1 MRQLILIIIIT
12 LLFPFSKPEFKP
24 INSSSKIVVSPSIN
38 VNCTMGTVRV
48 CHDSKQRLCHC
59 KIDFDSSPLKT
70 TKKCTNGTSLQW
82 LENSK
87 IFTPICM
94 KIVDPNKP
102 LDCPPNYRLT
112 NYKTNSSKLVSY
124 CTKYFGIQDK
134 ISDDE
139 SSGGAPVRRYRE
151 SWYLLSCETKK
162 KLGLICEED

>member
-1 MRQLILIIIIT
+1 MKQLVLIIT
-12 LLFPFSKPEFKP
+12 LLISFVKTEFNP
-24 INSSSKIVVSPSIN
+24 IRSSSKIVVSPSIN

-82 LENSK
+82 LEKSK
-87 IFTPICM
+87 KFTPICM

-134 ISDDE
+134 IPDDTRP
-139 SSGGAPVRRYRE
+139 AHAKRYYG
-151 SWYLLSCETKK
+151 SFYLLSCETKK